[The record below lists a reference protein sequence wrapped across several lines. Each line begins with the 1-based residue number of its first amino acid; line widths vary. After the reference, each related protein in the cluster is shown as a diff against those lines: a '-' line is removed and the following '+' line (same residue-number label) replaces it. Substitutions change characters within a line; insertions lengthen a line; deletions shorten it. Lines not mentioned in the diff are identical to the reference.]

1 MKMFKQTIII
11 IIVIVFVIL
20 LDIITNNITK
30 KSIEN
35 ISKKLDEI
43 EDYIES
49 DSKKSNE
56 EAKRINDDWKKLEG
70 KLSFYLEHDELEK
83 VSININLLKKQIQ
96 IEEFEDANESITEV
110 KYLLKHIEEK
120 QKLKVKNIF

>member
-56 EAKRINDDWKKLEG
+56 EAKKINDDWKKLED

-96 IEEFEDANESITEV
+96 IEEFEDAKESITEV